1 LLDQETKGGT
11 VGIALFGVAVDIGER
26 LTVSTITLKP
36 PAIVSTLQV
45 QGIVSLAA
53 ALCRRLSAYDKAS
66 QSHAY
71 QSAHGI

>member
-1 LLDQETKGGT
+1 
-11 VGIALFGVAVDIGER
+11 